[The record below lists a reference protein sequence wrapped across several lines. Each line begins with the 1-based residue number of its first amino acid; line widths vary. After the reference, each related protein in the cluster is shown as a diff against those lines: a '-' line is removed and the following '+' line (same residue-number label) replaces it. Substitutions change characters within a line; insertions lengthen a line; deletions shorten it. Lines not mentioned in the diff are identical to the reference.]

1 MKGEIISI
9 TCPYCE
15 DVPLFLNKSNSHLGE
30 RWECPKCVYVFSYGW
45 FNKFLQYENF
55 VTRKVKNEF

>member
-1 MKGEIISI
+1 MRGEIVSI
-9 TCPYCE
+9 TCPYCN
-15 DVPLFLNKSNSHLGE
+15 DFKLFLSRDKYLDV
-30 RWECPKCVYVFSYGW
+30 RWQCLNCVYVFSYGW